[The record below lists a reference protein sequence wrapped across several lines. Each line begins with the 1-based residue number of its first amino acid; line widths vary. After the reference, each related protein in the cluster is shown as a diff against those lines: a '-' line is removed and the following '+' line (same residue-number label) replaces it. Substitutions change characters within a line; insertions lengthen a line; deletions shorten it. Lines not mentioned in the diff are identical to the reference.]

1 MQPLIILTEVVVDV
15 AFVLLVLLLCGESVN
30 VMSMIGMV
38 VMCGIIINDSILK
51 VDTINR
57 LYRHREATAG
67 SRALLRAICEAGK
80 RRLKPIVMTSL
91 TTILAILPLLRR
103 GDMGSALQFPLSL
116 TLVIGMVGGTLV
128 SLYLVPVLYHLLYR
142 KRS

>member
-1 MQPLIILTEVVVDV
+1 MNVEIQRLTNGPKHHLFGFHDLLITNHAGDK
-15 AFVLLVLLLCGESVN
+15 LLSLE
-30 VMSMIGMV
+30 
-38 VMCGIIINDSILK
+38 